1 MMMIC
6 GEFEYMKKFLAF
18 LLFMAMMLSGC
29 GGTLGGEKL
38 KVDSDE
44 MQFARPQAGDK
55 VAIITT
61 SEGVIKVRLFEE
73 LAPKAVNNFIFLAQS
88 GYYNNVTFHRAIEDF
103 LIQSGSPDSSTNG
116 GTSAWGLE
124 FEDEF
129 SDLLHHYNG
138 ALSMANHGEDTN
150 GSQFFFV
157 TAPIGQLDSEK
168 EEQMSRAGWRSEV
181 IDAYKQAGGL
191 PALDYRYTVFGQIYE
206 GLNVAYSISR
216 TKTDENDRPKN
227 DIVIESV
234 EIQTIEQTTE

>member
-1 MMMIC
+1 
-6 GEFEYMKKFLAF
+6 MKKLLAF
-18 LLFMAMMLSGC
+18 LLCMALALAGC
-29 GGTLGGEKL
+29 SGTLGGEKL
-38 KVDSDE
+38 NVDSDE

-61 SEGVIKVRLFEE
+61 SEGVIKVRLFED

-103 LIQSGSPDSSTNG
+103 LIQSGSPDGSTNG

-157 TAPIGQLDSEK
+157 TSPIGQLDSAK
-168 EEQMSRAGWRSEV
+168 EEQMSRAGWRSGV

-206 GLNVAYSISR
+206 GLDVAYSISR
-216 TKTDENDRPKN
+216 AKTDENDRPKK
-227 DIVIESV
+227 DIVIETV